1 MSSLLSGLK
10 VSVLGGDARE
20 LILVSELVAMG
31 ATVVVAG
38 FPEGMVSPGAYVAAS
53 VEEACR
59 DAEVVIMPLPGTSPQ
74 GVIRAVYH
82 EGQLELTERAIRS
95 IAKGALVIIGSARS
109 FLKHWAEKYDFRLLE
124 IVDDDEVAILNS
136 IPTAEGALQIAM
148 EETSITIH
156 GSRSCVIGFGRVG
169 MTMARVLKALG
180 ADVTVV
186 ARNKGQLARAFE
198 MGCCRA
204 EYYELPRIL
213 NEADLVFNTVPHMV
227 LDREALNHAQPDTV
241 IIDLANQPGGTD
253 FEAAN
258 DFGIKAILAP
268 GLPGKV
274 APTTAGKILADV
286 IPRMIIRE
294 LSKADNKL
302 LFGLQGR
309 CST

>member
-1 MSSLLSGLK
+1 MSSVLSGLK

-38 FPEGMVSPGAYVAAS
+38 FPKEMVSPGAYVAAS
-53 VEEACR
+53 VEEACK
-59 DAEVVIMPLPGTSPQ
+59 DAEVLIMPLPGTNPQ
-74 GVIRAVYH
+74 GIIRAVYY
-82 EGQLELTERAIRS
+82 EGQLELSEKAIRTL
-95 IAKGALVIIGSARS
+95 AAGALVIIGLARS
-109 FLKHWAEKYDFRLLE
+109 FLKQWAGKYGLNLLE
-124 IVDDDEVAILNS
+124 IVDDDEVAVLNS

-148 EETSITIH
+148 EETRITIH

-169 MTMARVLKALG
+169 ITMARTLRALG
-180 ADVTVV
+180 SEVTVV

-198 MGCCRA
+198 MGCHRA
-204 EYYELPRIL
+204 EFKELPCIL
-213 NEADLVFNTVPHMV
+213 NEADLVFNTVPELI
-227 LDREALNHAQPDTV
+227 LDRETLGHAQPDIV

-258 DFGIKAILAP
+258 ELGLKAILAP

-274 APTTAGKILADV
+274 APVSAGRILADV
-286 IPRMIIRE
+286 IPRIIIKE
-294 LSKADNKL
+294 ITKTDSKL
-302 LFGLQGR
+302 LFGELGR